1 MIAIKKCD
9 ITDIPLLLAIATK
22 SYLETY
28 QYLWEDNGAAY
39 LLKFYSKD
47 VLEHDITTEAATYFL
62 VYDGDEAIGYFK
74 IKDNAPD
81 PFEKKDCLEIEK
93 LYFLK
98 EYTGKGIGKKVMPF
112 IENLAKEQNKIVVW
126 LNVMESS
133 NALSF
138 YEFHGFKQVHRSY
151 LNHPHMKDNYRV
163 LLTYIK
169 NLE

>member
-1 MIAIKKCD
+1 MIVIKKCD
-9 ITDIPLLLAIATK
+9 TADIPLLLDIATK

-28 QYLWEDNGAAY
+28 QYLWDDNGAAY
-39 LLKFYSKD
+39 LLKFYSKE
-47 VLEHDITTEAATYFL
+47 VLEHDISTAAATYFL
-62 VYDGDEAIGYFK
+62 VYGDDNAVGYFK
-74 IKDNAPD
+74 IKDNAPA
-81 PFEKKDCLEIEK
+81 PYEKKDGLEIEK

-98 EYTGKGIGKKVMPF
+98 EHTGKGIGKKVMSF
-112 IENLAKEQNKIVVW
+112 IENLAKEQNKSIVW

-133 NALSF
+133 SALSF

-169 NLE
+169 SLE